1 MFCPDMSSVN
11 SYSELIDK
19 VCQQTRYLYTLFL
32 ESRTKLIK
40 ELSGFFLIKFNY
52 IIIKLTTDLVIG
64 EVPPVTEKI
73 SEVELSKIKEQRNRF
88 DDVCWLIVNMF
99 KLASITEDKRKR
111 NEILLLLNRA
121 ENIYLDLVF
130 STVFNEDIDYDH
142 VDKELTKIKEELQ
155 EIIKA

>member
-1 MFCPDMSSVN
+1 
-11 SYSELIDK
+11 
-19 VCQQTRYLYTLFL
+19 
-32 ESRTKLIK
+32 
-40 ELSGFFLIKFNY
+40 
-52 IIIKLTTDLVIG
+52 
-64 EVPPVTEKI
+64 VTEKI